1 MKIIRNITDMQ
12 EYSRQARLDGKRI
25 GVVPTMGFLHSGHT
39 SLIDRAR
46 AEADLLIV
54 TLFVNPTQFAPNED
68 LSTYPH
74 DFERDCELC
83 EEHGADVLFAP
94 TPDEMYYPDQS
105 VWINEEK
112 LSQKLCGASRPVFFR
127 GVCTVVAKLFN
138 ITLPDFAVFGQ
149 KDAQQALI
157 IKRMVRDLN
166 FPVEIII
173 GPLVR
178 EKDGMALSSRNRY
191 LNTEERQNALSIS
204 QALHQVE
211 RDIVKFHIHDKEKIM
226 SAISSQIEK
235 SGGEIDYVSI
245 YDAETLDDVSEKSKK
260 ILIACAAT
268 FGKARLIDNVVLD
281 LND

>member
-1 MKIIRNITDMQ
+1 MEIIRTINDMQ

-46 AEADLLIV
+46 TEADLLIV
-54 TLFVNPTQFAPNED
+54 TLFVNPTQFAPSED
-68 LSTYPH
+68 LSTYPR
-74 DFERDCELC
+74 DFERDCDLC
-83 EEHGADVLFAP
+83 KEHGADVLFAP

-105 VWINEEK
+105 VWINEEE

-166 FPVEIII
+166 FPVKIII

-178 EKDGMALSSRNRY
+178 EKNGMALSSRNRY
-191 LNTEERQNALSIS
+191 LNKEERQNALSIS

-211 RDIVKFHIHDKEKIM
+211 RNIVKFHIHNKEKM
-226 SAISSQIEK
+226 MTAISKQIAS

-245 YDAETLDDVSEKSKK
+245 YDADTLDDVSEKSKK

-281 LND
+281 LRD

>member
-1 MKIIRNITDMQ
+1 MEIIRNIKDMQ
-12 EYSRQARLDGKRI
+12 EFSRQARLDGKRI
-25 GVVPTMGFLHSGHT
+25 GVVPTMGFLHSGHS

-54 TLFVNPTQFAPNED
+54 TLFVNPAQFAPNED
-68 LSTYPH
+68 LSTYPR
-74 DFERDCELC
+74 DFKHDCELC
-83 EEHGADVLFAP
+83 EEHGVDVLFAP
-94 TPDEMYYPDQS
+94 APEEMYYPDQS

-112 LSQKLCGASRPVFFR
+112 LSRRLCGASRPLFFR

-149 KDAQQALI
+149 KDAQQVLI

-166 FPVEIII
+166 FPVEIIVS
-173 GPLVR
+173 PLVR

-191 LNTEERQNALSIS
+191 LNKEERKNALSIS

-211 RDIVKFHIHDKEKIM
+211 RDIVKFHINDKEKIM
-226 SAISSQIEK
+226 TAISRQIEN
-235 SGGEIDYVSI
+235 SGGEIDYVAI
-245 YDAETLDDVSEKSKK
+245 YDANTLDEISEKSKK

-281 LND
+281 LSD

>member
-1 MKIIRNITDMQ
+1 MEIIRTIKDMQ
-12 EYSRQARLDGKRI
+12 EFSRQARMDGKRI

-46 AEADLLIV
+46 AEADVLIV
-54 TLFVNPTQFAPNED
+54 TLFVNPTQFAPEED
-68 LSTYPH
+68 LDTYPK
-74 DFERDCELC
+74 DFKRDCELC
-83 EEHGADVLFAP
+83 EAHGTDVLFAP
-94 TPDEMYYPDQS
+94 APTEMYYPDQS

-173 GPLVR
+173 GALVR
-178 EKDGMALSSRNRY
+178 EKDGIAMSSRNRY
-191 LNTEERQNALSIS
+191 LNEDERRNALSIS

-211 RDIVKFHIHDKEKIM
+211 RDVVKFHIHNKEKIKT
-226 SAISSQIEK
+226 AISKQIN
-235 SGGEIDYVSI
+235 STGGVIDYVSI
-245 YDAETLDDVSEKSKK
+245 YDAETLDNVSDKSKK

-281 LND
+281 LSD

>member
-1 MKIIRNITDMQ
+1 MEIIKKISDMQ
-12 EYSRQARLDGKRI
+12 EFSRQARLNGKRI

-46 AEADLLIV
+46 AEADVLIV
-54 TLFVNPTQFAPNED
+54 TLFVNPAQFAPNED
-68 LSTYPH
+68 LDTYPK
-74 DFERDCELC
+74 DFKRDRELC
-83 EEHGADVLFAP
+83 EAHGADVLFAP

-173 GPLVR
+173 GALVR
-178 EKDGMALSSRNRY
+178 EKNGMAMSSRNRY
-191 LNTEERQNALSIS
+191 LSKDERRNALSIS
-204 QALHQVE
+204 QALHKVE
-211 RDIVKFHIHDKEKIM
+211 RDIVKFHINDKEKIM
-226 SAISSQIEK
+226 TAISRQIEN
-235 SGGEIDYVSI
+235 SGGEIDYVAI
-245 YDAETLDDVSEKSKK
+245 YDANTLDDVSEKSKK

-268 FGKARLIDNVVLD
+268 FGKARLIDNIVLD
-281 LND
+281 LSD

>member
-1 MKIIRNITDMQ
+1 MEIIKSIKDMQ
-12 EYSRQARLDGKRI
+12 EFSRQARLDGKRI
-25 GVVPTMGFLHSGHT
+25 GVVPTMGFLHPGHS

-54 TLFVNPTQFAPNED
+54 TLFVNPTQFAPGED
-68 LSTYPH
+68 LSTYPR
-74 DFERDCELC
+74 DFEHDCEVC
-83 EEHGADVLFAP
+83 KEHGVDVLFAP
-94 TPDEMYYPDQS
+94 TPDEMYYPDRS

-166 FPVEIII
+166 FPVEVIIC
-173 GPLVR
+173 PLVR
-178 EKDGMALSSRNRY
+178 EKDGLAMSSRNRY
-191 LNTEERQNALSIS
+191 LSKEERQNALSIS

-211 RDIVKFHIHDKEKIM
+211 RDIVKFHIHNKEKM
-226 SAISSQIEK
+226 MAAISGQISK
-235 SGGEIDYVSI
+235 AGGEIDYVSI
-245 YDAETLDDVSEKSKK
+245 YDADTLDDVSEKSKK

>member
-1 MKIIRNITDMQ
+1 MEIIRTIKDMQ
-12 EYSRQARLDGKRI
+12 EFSRQARLDEKRI
-25 GVVPTMGFLHSGHT
+25 GVVPTMGFLHPGHS

-54 TLFVNPTQFAPNED
+54 TLFVNPAQFAPNED
-68 LSTYPH
+68 LSTYPR
-74 DFERDCELC
+74 DFEHDRELC
-83 EEHGADVLFAP
+83 EEHGVDVLFAP
-94 TPDEMYYPDQS
+94 APEEMYYPDQS

-166 FPVEIII
+166 FPVEIIVS
-173 GPLVR
+173 PLVR

-191 LNTEERQNALSIS
+191 LNKEERKNALSIS

-211 RDIVKFHIHDKEKIM
+211 RDIVKFHINEKGKIM
-226 SAISSQIEK
+226 TAISRQIEN
-235 SGGEIDYVSI
+235 SGGEIDYVAI
-245 YDAETLDDVSEKSKK
+245 YDANTLDDVSEKSKK

-268 FGKARLIDNVVLD
+268 FGKARLIDNIVLD
-281 LND
+281 LSN

>member
-1 MKIIRNITDMQ
+1 MEIIRNITDMQ

-68 LSTYPH
+68 LSTYPR
-74 DFERDCELC
+74 DFEPDRELC

-226 SAISSQIEK
+226 NAISSQIEK

>member
-1 MKIIRNITDMQ
+1 MEIIRTINDMQ

-25 GVVPTMGFLHSGHT
+25 SVVPTMGFLHSGHT

-46 AEADLLIV
+46 TEADLVIV
-54 TLFVNPTQFAPNED
+54 TLFVNPAQFAPGED
-68 LSTYPH
+68 LSTYPR
-74 DFERDCELC
+74 DFGRDCDLC

-94 TPDEMYYPDQS
+94 TPDEMYCPDQS

-173 GPLVR
+173 CPLVR

-191 LNTEERQNALSIS
+191 LNKEERQNALSIS

-211 RDIVKFHIHDKEKIM
+211 RDIVKFHIHNKEKM
-226 SAISSQIEK
+226 MTAISKQIAS

-245 YDAETLDDVSEKSKK
+245 YDADTLDDVSEKSKK

-281 LND
+281 LSD

>member
-1 MKIIRNITDMQ
+1 MEIIRTIKDMQ
-12 EYSRQARLDGKRI
+12 EFSRQARLDGKRI
-25 GVVPTMGFLHSGHT
+25 GVVPTMGFLHSGHS
-39 SLIDRAR
+39 SLIDHAKT
-46 AEADLLIV
+46 EADLLIV
-54 TLFVNPTQFAPNED
+54 TLFVNPAQFAPNED
-68 LSTYPH
+68 LSTYPK
-74 DFERDCELC
+74 DFEHDHKLC
-83 EEHGADVLFAP
+83 EKHGVDVLFAP
-94 TPDEMYYPDQS
+94 APEEMYYPDQS

-166 FPVEIII
+166 FPVEIITC
-173 GPLVR
+173 PLVR

-191 LNTEERQNALSIS
+191 LNKEERKNALSIS

-211 RDIVKFHIHDKEKIM
+211 RDIVKFHINDKEKIM
-226 SAISSQIEK
+226 TAISRQIEN
-235 SGGEIDYVSI
+235 SGGEIDYVAI
-245 YDAETLDDVSEKSKK
+245 YDANTLDDVSEKSKK

-268 FGKARLIDNVVLD
+268 FGKARLIDNIVLD
-281 LND
+281 LSD

>member
-1 MKIIRNITDMQ
+1 MEIIKTIIDMQ

-25 GVVPTMGFLHSGHT
+25 GVVPTMGYLHSGHT

-46 AEADLLIV
+46 TEADVLIV
-54 TLFVNPTQFAPNED
+54 TLFVNPTQFAPGED
-68 LSTYPH
+68 LTDYPR
-74 DFERDCELC
+74 DFKRDCELC
-83 EEHGADVLFAP
+83 ETHGADVLFAP
-94 TPDEMYYPDQS
+94 APDEMYYPDQS

-112 LSQKLCGASRPVFFR
+112 LSQKLCGTSRPVFFR

-166 FPVEIII
+166 FPVEVIIC
-173 GPLVR
+173 PLVR
-178 EKDGMALSSRNRY
+178 EKNGMAMSSRNRY
-191 LNTEERQNALSIS
+191 LNEDERRNALSIS
-204 QALHQVE
+204 QALHHLE
-211 RDIVKFHIHDKEKIM
+211 RDIVKFHIHDKEKM
-226 SAISSQIEK
+226 MDAISKQITK
-235 SGGEIDYVSI
+235 AGGKIDYVSI
-245 YDAETLDDVSEKSKK
+245 YDAKTLDDVSEKSEK

-281 LND
+281 LTD

>member
-1 MKIIRNITDMQ
+1 MEIIRTIKDMQ
-12 EYSRQARLDGKRI
+12 EFSRQARLDGKRI
-25 GVVPTMGFLHSGHT
+25 AVVPTMGYLHSGHT
-39 SLIDRAR
+39 SLIDCAR
-46 AEADLLIV
+46 AEADLVIV
-54 TLFVNPTQFAPNED
+54 TLFVNPTQFAPSED
-68 LSTYPH
+68 LSTYPR

-94 TPDEMYYPDQS
+94 PSTEMYYPDQS
-105 VWINEEK
+105 VWIDEDK

-127 GVCTVVAKLFN
+127 GVCTVVTKLFN

-157 IKRMVRDLN
+157 IKRLVRDLN

-178 EKDGMALSSRNRY
+178 EENGMALSSRNRY
-191 LNTEERQNALSIS
+191 LSKEERQNALSIS

-211 RDIVKFHIHDKEKIM
+211 RDIVKFHIHNKEKIM
-226 SAISSQIEK
+226 TAISKQI
-235 SGGEIDYVSI
+235 SAAGGEIDYVEI
-245 YDAETLDDVSEKSKK
+245 YDAKTLEDVSEKSNK

-281 LND
+281 LSD

>member
-1 MKIIRNITDMQ
+1 MEIIKNINSMQ
-12 EYSRQARLDGKRI
+12 EFSRQARLQGKRI
-25 GVVPTMGFLHSGHT
+25 GVVPTMGFLHNGHA

-46 AEADLLIV
+46 DEADVLIV
-54 TLFVNPTQFAPNED
+54 TLFVNPTQFAPGED
-68 LSTYPH
+68 LSTYPR
-74 DFERDCELC
+74 DFKLDRELC
-83 EEHGADVLFAP
+83 EAHGVDVLFAP
-94 TPDEMYYPDQS
+94 APDEMYYPDQS

-166 FPVEIII
+166 FPVEIIV

-178 EKDGMALSSRNRY
+178 EKDGIAMSSRNRY
-191 LNTEERQNALSIS
+191 LNTEERRNALSIS

-211 RDIVKFHIHDKEKIM
+211 RDIVKFHIHNKEKM
-226 SAISSQIEK
+226 MTAISKQIA
-235 SGGEIDYVSI
+235 SAGGEIDYVSI

>member
-1 MKIIRNITDMQ
+1 MEIVRTIKDMQ
-12 EYSRQARLDGKRI
+12 ELSRQARLDGKRI
-25 GVVPTMGFLHSGHT
+25 GVVPTMGFLHSGHS

-68 LSTYPH
+68 LATYPR
-74 DFERDCELC
+74 DFEHDRELC
-83 EEHGADVLFAP
+83 EEHGVDVLFAP
-94 TPDEMYYPDQS
+94 APEEMYYPDRS

-112 LSQKLCGASRPVFFR
+112 LSRKLCGASRPTFFR

-173 GPLVR
+173 CPLVR
-178 EKDGMALSSRNRY
+178 EKDGLAMSSRNRY
-191 LNTEERQNALSIS
+191 LNKEERKNALSIS

-211 RDIVKFHIHDKEKIM
+211 RDIVKFHIHNKDKM
-226 SAISSQIEK
+226 LAAISGQITK
-235 SGGEIDYVSI
+235 AGGEIDYVSI
-245 YDAETLDDVSEKSKK
+245 YDADTLDDVSEKSKK

>member
-1 MKIIRNITDMQ
+1 MEIIKSIIDMQ

-25 GVVPTMGFLHSGHT
+25 GVVPTMGYLHSGHT
-39 SLIDRAR
+39 SLFDRAR

-54 TLFVNPTQFAPNED
+54 TLFVNPTQFAPSED
-68 LSTYPH
+68 LSSYPR
-74 DFERDCELC
+74 DFKRDCELC
-83 EEHGADVLFAP
+83 EAHGADVLFAP

-105 VWINEEK
+105 VWINEEQ
-112 LSQKLCGASRPVFFR
+112 LSQKLCGTSRPVFFR

-173 GPLVR
+173 CPLVR
-178 EKDGMALSSRNRY
+178 EKDGIAMSSRNRY
-191 LNTEERQNALSIS
+191 LTSDERQNALSIS

-211 RDIVKFHIHDKEKIM
+211 RDIVRFHIHNKAKM
-226 SAISSQIEK
+226 MNAISSQIVK
-235 SGGEIDYVSI
+235 AGGEIDYVSI
-245 YDAETLDDVSEKSKK
+245 YDAKTLDDVSDKTKK

>member
-1 MKIIRNITDMQ
+1 MEIIRTIKDMQ
-12 EYSRQARLDGKRI
+12 EFSRQARLDGKRI
-25 GVVPTMGFLHSGHT
+25 GVVPTMGFLHSGHS
-39 SLIDRAR
+39 SLIDHAKT
-46 AEADLLIV
+46 EADLLIV
-54 TLFVNPTQFAPNED
+54 TLFVNPAQFAPNED
-68 LSTYPH
+68 LSTYPK
-74 DFERDCELC
+74 DFEHDHKLC
-83 EEHGADVLFAP
+83 EEHGVDVLFAP
-94 TPDEMYYPDQS
+94 APEEMYYPDQS

-166 FPVEIII
+166 FPVEIITC
-173 GPLVR
+173 PLVR

-191 LNTEERQNALSIS
+191 LNKEERKNALSIS

-211 RDIVKFHIHDKEKIM
+211 RDIVKFHINDKEKIM
-226 SAISSQIEK
+226 TAISRQIEN
-235 SGGEIDYVSI
+235 SGGEIDYVAI
-245 YDAETLDDVSEKSKK
+245 YDANTLDDVSEKSKK

-268 FGKARLIDNVVLD
+268 FGKARLIDNIVLD
-281 LND
+281 LSD

>member
-1 MKIIRNITDMQ
+1 MEIIRTIKEMQ
-12 EYSRQARLDGKRI
+12 EFSSLARLEGKRI
-25 GVVPTMGFLHSGHT
+25 GVVPTMGYLHSGHA
-39 SLIDRAR
+39 SLIDRGR
-46 AEADLLIV
+46 TEADVLIV
-54 TLFVNPTQFAPNED
+54 TLFVNPTQFTPNED
-68 LSTYPH
+68 LATYPQ
-74 DFERDCELC
+74 DFERDRELC
-83 EEHGADVLFAP
+83 ESHGVDVLFVPMP
-94 TPDEMYYPDQS
+94 TEMYYPDQS

-112 LSQKLCGASRPVFFR
+112 LSRKLCGASRPVFFR

-166 FPVEIII
+166 FPVEIIT

-178 EKDGMALSSRNRY
+178 EKDGLAMSSRNRY
-191 LNTEERQNALSIS
+191 LSADERKNALSIS

-211 RDIVKFHIHDKEKIM
+211 RDIVKFHIHNKEKMM
-226 SAISSQIEK
+226 SAISQQISK
-235 SGGEIDYVSI
+235 SGGAIDYVSI
-245 YDAETLDDVSEKSKK
+245 YDAESLDDVSEKSKK

-281 LND
+281 LNG

>member
-1 MKIIRNITDMQ
+1 MEIIRTIKDMQ
-12 EYSRQARLDGKRI
+12 EFSRQARLDGKRI
-25 GVVPTMGFLHSGHT
+25 GVVPTMGFLHSGHS

-54 TLFVNPTQFAPNED
+54 TLFVNPAQFAPNED
-68 LSTYPH
+68 LATYPR
-74 DFERDCELC
+74 DFEHDRELC
-83 EEHGADVLFAP
+83 EKHGADVLFAP
-94 TPDEMYYPDQS
+94 LPEEMYYPDQS

-112 LSQKLCGASRPVFFR
+112 LSQKLCGASRPTFFR

-166 FPVEIII
+166 FPVDIIVC
-173 GPLVR
+173 PLIR
-178 EKDGMALSSRNRY
+178 EKDGLAMSSRNRY
-191 LNTEERQNALSIS
+191 LNNEERRNALSIS

-211 RDIVKFHIHDKEKIM
+211 RDIVKFHIHDKEKM
-226 SAISSQIEK
+226 MAAISGQISK
-235 SGGEIDYVSI
+235 AGGEIDYVSI
-245 YDAETLDDVSEKSKK
+245 YDADTLDDVSEKSRK

-281 LND
+281 LNV

>member
-1 MKIIRNITDMQ
+1 MEIIKKISDMQ
-12 EYSRQARLDGKRI
+12 EFSRRARLDGKRI

-46 AEADLLIV
+46 AEADVLIV
-54 TLFVNPTQFAPNED
+54 TLFVNPAQFAPNED
-68 LSTYPH
+68 LDTYPK
-74 DFERDCELC
+74 DFKRDCELC
-83 EEHGADVLFAP
+83 EAHGADVLFAP

-173 GPLVR
+173 GALVR
-178 EKDGMALSSRNRY
+178 EKNGMAMSSRNRY
-191 LNTEERQNALSIS
+191 LDKDERRNALAIS
-204 QALHQVE
+204 KALHQVE
-211 RDIVKFHIHDKEKIM
+211 KDIVTFHIHNKEKIM
-226 SAISSQIEK
+226 IAISKQII
-235 SGGEIDYVSI
+235 SAGGEVDYVSI
-245 YDAETLDDVSEKSKK
+245 YDAETLDDISEKSKK
-260 ILIACAAT
+260 ILIACAAS

-281 LND
+281 LSD